1 MGDSKRCLCQALMG
15 EGVVCQP
22 ALFRLLR
29 HSGIH
34 RLREDMSAAGEELPL
49 EQCGESKDRVLQVMS
64 DAAALVQCAYTRS
77 AVTWTQLQL
86 LLMRHVRNRLSPFRI
101 CFGGDCVETPV
112 DVIPEVSFPVPYLR
126 YSIRHN
132 AEVRR

>member
-1 MGDSKRCLCQALMG
+1 
-15 EGVVCQP
+15 
-22 ALFRLLR
+22 
-29 HSGIH
+29 
-34 RLREDMSAAGEELPL
+34 MSAAGEELPL
-49 EQCGESKDRVLQVMS
+49 EGEQGSGTAGHVRP
-64 DAAALVQCAYTRS
+64 AALVQCAYIRS